1 MTGDADGWWEPDPV
15 VTEAV
20 LQGRM
25 RIGDLSTEDTNW
37 VVAELSSRRRT
48 VAEIARALGC
58 TPRHVK
64 RVRARPVVRVMR
76 AFAEERARAVG
87 CERRAL
93 DAEAMARRVVAE
105 RDALERANYPRNSP
119 PLGFT
124 RNHA

>member
-1 MTGDADGWWEPDPV
+1 MSDAECWWEPDPV

-20 LQGRM
+20 LQGRR

-37 VVAELSSRRRT
+37 VVAELSARRRT

-87 CERRAL
+87 CERRAV
-93 DAEAMARRVVAE
+93 DAESMARRVVAE
-105 RDALERANYPRNSP
+105 RDALARSRNP
-119 PLGFT
+119 PQGLPP
-124 RNHA
+124 HSHYA

>member
-1 MTGDADGWWEPDPV
+1 M
-15 VTEAV
+15 VTEQV
-20 LQGRM
+20 LQGRR
-25 RIGDLSTEDTNW
+25 RIADLSTEDTNW
-37 VVAELSSRRRT
+37 VVAELSARRRT

-105 RDALERANYPRNSP
+105 RDALERGRFSSGSTPVVP
-119 PLGFT
+119 PHYL
-124 RNHA
+124 

>member
-1 MTGDADGWWEPDPV
+1 MVSDAECWWEPDPV
-15 VTEAV
+15 VTEQV
-20 LQGRM
+20 LQGRR

-37 VVAELSSRRRT
+37 VVAELSARRRT

-87 CERRAL
+87 CERRAV
-93 DAEAMARRVVAE
+93 DAESMARRVVAE
-105 RDALERANYPRNSP
+105 RDALARSRNSP
-119 PLGFT
+119 HGLPP
-124 RNHA
+124 HSHYA